1 MTIVEP
7 QAHVEAAAEPDTAV
21 ESGAAVETDTAAE
34 AEPQVDAGAVP
45 RPAPELDFFGEY
57 QGSGYA
63 EPRYLVRRSDGQ
75 VIQLTLLLDLVL
87 RQIDGTRDLAA
98 IASAV
103 TASFGRPVRA
113 DDVAYLIEH
122 KLQPVGLV
130 AAEDDA
136 ERVLPRTDL
145 LLAMRGHRTLIG
157 QRQVLFLAR
166 ALAWLHRPPV
176 VALVLAAAL
185 AFDGWLFGRHGAVGP
200 LVSVVNQP
208 LMILAVLGLG
218 LASMVFH
225 EFGHASACHYSGAR
239 PGRIGCGIFLI
250 WPSLYT
256 DVTDVYRVGRR
267 GRLRTDL
274 GGVYFNTVFFLGL
287 AGVYAWTQHPV
298 FLAAVL
304 FVHFEILDQLLPV
317 VRLDGYFIL
326 ADLAG
331 VPDLF
336 GRIRPILISLLPR
349 NRAQG
354 RPGDLRRGARIAVT
368 TWVLVTVPLLLA
380 ELVWLVWNLPRL
392 TRTSVDSV
400 TAYLRAIHAEAGGHQ
415 WAQLTLDSVAVILL
429 VIPAIGLTWLLLRVA
444 GRLGRAG
451 LRRAAKARPTRAPR
465 GRHRR

>member
-1 MTIVEP
+1 MTLVEP
-7 QAHVEAAAEPDTAV
+7 QAEVEAAAEIAI
-21 ESGAAVETDTAAE
+21 E
-34 AEPQVDAGAVP
+34 AELDAGAVP
-45 RPAPELDFFGEY
+45 RLAPELEFFGEY

-75 VIQLTLLLDLVL
+75 VVQLTQLLDLVL
-87 RQIDGTRDLAA
+87 RQIDGARDLRT
-98 IASAV
+98 IAREV
-103 TASFGRPVRA
+103 TVSFGRQVAA
-113 DDVAYLIEH
+113 DDVAYLVEH

-130 AAEDDA
+130 ATEGDA
-136 ERVLPRTDL
+136 DRVLPRTDL
-145 LLAMRGHRTLIG
+145 LLALRGHRTLLG

-166 ALAWLHRPPV
+166 ALAWLHRPLV
-176 VALVLAAAL
+176 VTLVLAGAL
-185 AFDGWLFGRHGAVGP
+185 AFDGWLFGRHGAIGP
-200 LVSVVNQP
+200 LVSVFNQP
-208 LMILAVLGLG
+208 LMLLTVFGLG
-218 LASMVFH
+218 ILSMVFH

-274 GGVYFNTVFFLGL
+274 GGVYFNTIFILGL
-287 AGVYAWTQHPV
+287 AGAYVGTQHPV
-298 FLAAVL
+298 FLAAIL

-336 GRIRPILISLLPR
+336 GRIRPILTGLLPR
-349 NRAQG
+349 NRAAG
-354 RPGDLRRGARIAVT
+354 HPGELRRGSRIAVT
-368 TWVLVTVPLLLA
+368 TWVLITVPLLLG

-392 TRTSVDSV
+392 TRTSVNSITNYV
-400 TAYLRAIHAEAGGHQ
+400 RAIHTAVDQHQ
-415 WAQLTLDSVAVILL
+415 WASLTLDAIAVLML
-429 VIPAIGLTWLLLRVA
+429 VIPAIGLGLLGLKFA
-444 GRLGRAG
+444 GRFSRAG
-451 LRRAAKARPTRAPR
+451 VRRAVRARPSRSPR